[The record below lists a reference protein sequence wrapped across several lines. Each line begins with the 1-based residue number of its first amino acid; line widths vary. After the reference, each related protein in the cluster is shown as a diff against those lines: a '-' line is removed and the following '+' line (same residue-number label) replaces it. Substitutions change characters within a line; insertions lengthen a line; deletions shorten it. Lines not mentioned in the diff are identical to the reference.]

1 MDPTN
6 RPSPPPPASPSL
18 AQRPAPS
25 ARRRWLGTTIALLVL
40 AAVAALAW
48 HLTHR
53 TPAAAAGGPRAAPG
67 AGAPGGPGGPGGG
80 GRGGPPTT
88 VGLATAERT
97 DLPVWVEALGT
108 VVPAATVTVRPQVNG
123 TLLRVLY
130 NEGDTVRA
138 GQVLAEIDPASF
150 QMALMQA
157 RGARLRDE
165 AQLQNARLTLQRF
178 QTLLQQDSI
187 ARQDVDTQAALV
199 RQLEAAI
206 VTDKAAE
213 GAAQLN
219 VSYTRIKAPIS
230 GRVGLRPVDAG
241 NLVSTSDTNGVATIT
256 QVTPIDVTFN
266 LPQDRVPDVQ
276 ARLAKGTPMQALAL
290 DRARVNTLDEGR
302 FLTMD
307 NQIDVQT
314 GTVKAKARF
323 GNTKG
328 NLFPNQFVNL
338 RLLLDTVSGAVTVPV
353 TAVRQRTQGDYV
365 YVLNNDRT
373 VALRPVTRGLATAD
387 RVAITS
393 GLQPGERVVTE
404 GADRLRDGARVVLP
418 GDRPA
423 SGPGG
428 RGGRGQ
434 RGERGASANLAASGA
449 SAPWPASGA
458 SGAWAGRR
466 HRASD
471 AATGGSAPQ

>member
-1 MDPTN
+1 MDPN
-6 RPSPPPPASPSL
+6 ARPSPPPPHHP
-18 AQRPAPS
+18 P
-25 ARRRWLGTTIALLVL
+25 RRRWLGTTIALLVL

-53 TPAAAAGGPRAAPG
+53 TPSGAGARAASAAGG
-67 AGAPGGPGGPGGG
+67 GGPGGPGRPGGPGG

-88 VGLATAERT
+88 VGIATAERS
-97 DLPVWVEALGT
+97 DLPVWVESLGT
-108 VVPAATVTVRPQVNG
+108 VVPAANVTVRPQVSG
-123 TLLRVLY
+123 VLKQVLY
-130 NEGDTVRA
+130 REGDMVRA
-138 GQVLAEIDPASF
+138 GQVLALIDPASF

-157 RGARLRDE
+157 RGQRLRDE
-165 AQLQNARLTLQRF
+165 AQLQNARLTLQRY

-199 RQLEAAI
+199 HQLEATI
-206 VTDKAAE
+206 VSDKAAE
-213 GAAQLN
+213 GTAQLN
-219 VSYTRIKAPIS
+219 LNYTKITAPIS
-230 GRVGLRPVDAG
+230 GRIGLRPVDPG

-256 QVTPIDVTFN
+256 QVTPIDVSFN

-276 ARLAKGTPMQALAL
+276 ARLAQGTPMNAIAL
-290 DRARVNTLDEGR
+290 DRGRVNELDQGR

-323 GNTKG
+323 ANAKG
-328 NLFPNQFVNL
+328 TLFPNQFVNL

-365 YVLNNDRT
+365 YVLNADRS
-373 VALRPVTRGLATAD
+373 VHLRPVTRGMATVD
-387 RVAITS
+387 KVAITT

-418 GDRPA
+418 SDRPA
-423 SGPGG
+423 SGAM
-428 RGGRGQ
+428 RGA
-434 RGERGASANLAASGA
+434 RGASGAALG
-449 SAPWPASGA
+449 ASGA
-458 SGAWAGRR
+458 SGAWGGRR

-471 AATGGSAPQ
+471 AAAGASASP